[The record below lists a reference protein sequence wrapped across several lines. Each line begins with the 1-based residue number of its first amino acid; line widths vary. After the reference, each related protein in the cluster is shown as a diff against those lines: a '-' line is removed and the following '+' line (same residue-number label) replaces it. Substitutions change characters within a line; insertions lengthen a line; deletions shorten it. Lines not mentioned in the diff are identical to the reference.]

1 MATDISIE
9 SEIGGEHPQ
18 ISHTDFGRVDI
29 RAGRIV
35 KAEPFPKA
43 RKPAYKLLLDFGDSG
58 IKQSSAQITRRY
70 SCADLIGRTVLAVVN
85 FPPKQVA
92 DFVSEVLVLG
102 VIAGEGDVVL
112 ITPDFE
118 VPLGGRVL

>member
-1 MATDISIE
+1 MASI
-9 SEIGGEHPQ
+9 
-18 ISHTDFGRVDI
+18 TFNDFKKVEI

-43 RKPAYKLLLDFGDSG
+43 QKPAYKLWLDFGESN

-70 SCADLIGRTVLAVVN
+70 TCADIIGRTVLAVMN

-112 ITPDFE
+112 ISADSE
-118 VPLGGRVL
+118 VPLGSRVF

>member
-1 MATDISIE
+1 MSIDY
-9 SEIGGEHPQ
+9 S
-18 ISHTDFGRVDI
+18 DFERVDI

-43 RKPAYKLLLDFGDSG
+43 KKPAYKLWLDIGDIG

-70 SCADLIGRTVLAVVN
+70 TCADLLGRTVLAVVN

-92 DFVSEVLVLG
+92 DFVSEVPPGSRLL
-102 VIAGEGDVVL
+102 
-112 ITPDFE
+112 
-118 VPLGGRVL
+118 

>member
-1 MATDISIE
+1 MTIDYA
-9 SEIGGEHPQ
+9 
-18 ISHTDFGRVDI
+18 DFERVDI

-43 RKPAYKLLLDFGDSG
+43 RKPAYKLWLDFGELG
-58 IKQSSAQITRRY
+58 MKQSSAQITRRY
-70 SCADLIGRTVLAVVN
+70 TCAELIDRTVLAVFN

-102 VIAGEGDVVL
+102 VVAGDGDVVL
-112 ITPDFE
+112 IAPDHE
-118 VPLGGRVL
+118 VNPGSRVL

>member
-1 MATDISIE
+1 MSIDYAE
-9 SEIGGEHPQ
+9 FE
-18 ISHTDFGRVDI
+18 RVDI

-43 RKPAYKLLLDFGDSG
+43 KKPSYKLWLDFGETG
-58 IKQSSAQITRRY
+58 IKQSSAQVTRRY
-70 SCADLIGRTVLAVVN
+70 TCADLLGRTVLAVVN

-102 VIAGEGDVVL
+102 LMAGEGDVVL
-112 ITPDFE
+112 VSPDSE
-118 VPLGGRVL
+118 VPLGSRLL